1 MGHILDGQDFSM
13 RKLANGDEQELKR
26 FYRFFFP
33 HGLSFALNYVP
44 DEEACRDIVQDVSI
58 AYWERRADFS
68 DVISL
73 KVFLYRSIRNRCY
86 NALRQTRLHE
96 AVSLDDSIDKLFSED
111 ELERNVIREEVG
123 MMVHQAVSRLTPQA
137 RKVLMLSL
145 QGKTNREIAE
155 ILGLSLNTIKSHK
168 LSAYAFLRQH
178 LNDLHNLLCLLLLG
192 C

>member
-1 MGHILDGQDFSM
+1 MKRTSDGQDFSM
-13 RKLANGDEQELKR
+13 QQLANGDEQELKR
-26 FYRFFFP
+26 LYRFFFP
-33 HGLSFALNYVP
+33 HCLSFALNYVP
-44 DEEACRDIVQDVSI
+44 DEEVCRDIVQDVFI

-68 DVISL
+68 DAVSL

-86 NALRQTRLHE
+86 NALRQMRLHE
-96 AVSLDDSIDKLFSED
+96 AVPLDEDADSLFSED

-155 ILGLSLNTIKSHK
+155 ALELSLNTVKSHK

-178 LNDLHNLLCLLLLG
+178 LDDLHNLLHLLLLG
-192 C
+192 

>member
-1 MGHILDGQDFSM
+1 MKRTSDGQDFSM
-13 RKLANGDEQELKR
+13 QQLANGDEQELKR
-26 FYRFFFP
+26 LYRFFFP
-33 HGLSFALNYVP
+33 HCLSFALNYVP
-44 DEEACRDIVQDVSI
+44 DEEVCRDIVQDVFI
-58 AYWERRADFS
+58 AYWKRRADFS
-68 DVISL
+68 DAVSL

-86 NALRQTRLHE
+86 NALRQMRLHE
-96 AVSLDDSIDKLFSED
+96 AVPLDEDADSLFSED

-155 ILGLSLNTIKSHK
+155 TLGLSLNTVKSHK

-178 LNDLHNLLCLLLLG
+178 LDDLHNLLHLLLLG
-192 C
+192 